1 MILHSP
7 PARGT
12 EAVRCGVALRCVSD
26 QRDSSEQRQS
36 ICWLP
41 AAAAERRR
49 PAVGRHQAPGGSPCR
64 GRQPG
69 RAASMQP
76 AHETTQ
82 HDATR
87 RQRQRS
93 GAVPSFKRFVTL
105 AGMAGSGRQGGRR
118 QWLVNVHVLAEEG
131 QGGAPGRRLVPDMVG
146 RVRRLL
152 SVSAHQVNSKLQA
165 TPLVLSLTANKSLY
179 IMMIYLVRTYLL
191 LHGIL

>member
-1 MILHSP
+1 
-7 PARGT
+7 
-12 EAVRCGVALRCVSD
+12 
-26 QRDSSEQRQS
+26 
-36 ICWLP
+36 
-41 AAAAERRR
+41 
-49 PAVGRHQAPGGSPCR
+49 
-64 GRQPG
+64 
-69 RAASMQP
+69 
-76 AHETTQ
+76 
-82 HDATR
+82 
-87 RQRQRS
+87 
-93 GAVPSFKRFVTL
+93 
-105 AGMAGSGRQGGRR
+105 MAGSGRQGGRR